1 MVTAG
6 IHVAIVD
13 DDLSVRK
20 ALNRLLAAASFRIQT
35 FASAHDFLESL
46 KNGLPDCLVLD
57 IHMPGLSGLDLH
69 SHLRDTN
76 LVVPTIIITA
86 FDDAEKRARCSASG
100 AAVYLTKPLDGPT
113 LIRAIETVSAAVG
126 RGRQFNGQRDLET
139 S

>member
-35 FASAHDFLESL
+35 FASANDFMDSLET
-46 KNGLPDCLVLD
+46 GLPDCLVLD

-69 SHLRDTN
+69 SELRN
-76 LVVPTIIITA
+76 ARLFVPTIIITA
-86 FDDAEKRARCSASG
+86 FDDADKRARCVASG
-100 AAVYLTKPLDGPT
+100 AAAYLTKPLDGPT
-113 LIRAIETVSAAVG
+113 LIRAIEAASTAVRPEG
-126 RGRQFNGQRDLET
+126 LRHLET
-139 S
+139 N

>member
-35 FASAHDFLESL
+35 FASAHDFMDSLES
-46 KNGLPDCLVLD
+46 GLPDCLVLD

-69 SHLRDTN
+69 SYLRNTSFF
-76 LVVPTIIITA
+76 VPTIIITA
-86 FDDAEKRARCSASG
+86 FDDADKRSRCVASG
-100 AAVYLTKPLDGPT
+100 VAAYLTKPLDGQT
-113 LIRAIETVSAAVG
+113 LIRAIETASATVRPEG
-126 RGRQFNGQRDLET
+126 LRHLET
-139 S
+139 N